1 MPLYSYIIQLVS
13 LLSIAYLASSF
24 WLPETQILLWTT
36 ALLILLNYSLSLS
49 NLFRQGSIT
58 VNLIILNVIQL
69 ALCLHLMIHKMLG
82 NAHYAYT
89 EPPRW
94 YDWIELVAMHVLR
107 AVDLLDIY
115 DDRYAGKGP
124 NEVISFL
131 HPFLVNRKIQTPN
144 IRIHADNC
152 TEQNKNKYVL
162 WYITWLVTTGRLKHI
177 ELKFMIKG
185 HTHSIVDGGIGQMKK
200 ELRRS
205 DVFCL
210 EHWSHVINQ
219 SASINRA
226 CVVNGDNV
234 YDWKNGLCPY
244 FKPFKDIRQF
254 QDLK

>member
-94 YDWIELVAMHVLR
+94 YDWIELG
-107 AVDLLDIY
+107 Y
-115 DDRYAGKGP
+115 
-124 NEVISFL
+124 
-131 HPFLVNRKIQTPN
+131 
-144 IRIHADNC
+144 
-152 TEQNKNKYVL
+152 
-162 WYITWLVTTGRLKHI
+162 
-177 ELKFMIKG
+177 
-185 HTHSIVDGGIGQMKK
+185 
-200 ELRRS
+200 
-205 DVFCL
+205 
-210 EHWSHVINQ
+210 
-219 SASINRA
+219 
-226 CVVNGDNV
+226 
-234 YDWKNGLCPY
+234 
-244 FKPFKDIRQF
+244 
-254 QDLK
+254 